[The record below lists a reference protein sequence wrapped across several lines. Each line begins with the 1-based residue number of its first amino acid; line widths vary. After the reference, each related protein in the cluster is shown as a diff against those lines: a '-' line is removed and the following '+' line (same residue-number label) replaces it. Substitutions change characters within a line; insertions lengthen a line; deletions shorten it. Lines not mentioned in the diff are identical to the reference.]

1 MVLLTSKKKNKHRK
15 RTWDREDDLYIHL
28 QDNINNNNN
37 INFFKNLLDKFVVNN
52 PKADSEL
59 MQFTDGS
66 SNIIKSQLLH
76 LQDQNTDNNNNNNTA
91 KENNIENED
100 EQQNGFLLQ
109 HMRPHGNSHIL
120 EIVEDGV
127 FVRYEEESS
136 CENHKGKLSVKKS
149 KGKKS
154 SSVKGK
160 KLKGAAKNSA
170 KSSDVSSKGHKKSY
184 KGKQRGR
191 KKKIDVHVNEEE
203 GVDLAVKAACIE
215 EVRVKEEIIDYAYD
229 ADDDDF
235 KIMPVE
241 SPVDNEVN
249 PRKMTEFRE
258 KLMNELNRPYSKEE
272 HENLLRD
279 IKVQKPVQNYKDL
292 RGRIKIYE
300 EDRAGKSYLEHN
312 LDLAKQIEAARDDPP
327 KELCLLRGFFFWLS
341 NSTLEGNFMPWRVP
355 SCLDEWY
362 HNNRKG

>member
-1 MVLLTSKKKNKHRK
+1 
-15 RTWDREDDLYIHL
+15 
-28 QDNINNNNN
+28 
-37 INFFKNLLDKFVVNN
+37 
-52 PKADSEL
+52 

-241 SPVDNEVN
+241 SPVITSDRLYSRSWHIGSRWIEIEIRQSNFDPTVTVN
-249 PRKMTEFRE
+249 VGLTAGNPIWYFLGLDCMHSNHVLAVGTSVTIKSRW
-258 KLMNELNRPYSKEE
+258 PYSKEE

>member
-1 MVLLTSKKKNKHRK
+1 MKKHGK

-28 QDNINNNNN
+28 QDNINVNNNN

-59 MQFTDGS
+59 LQFTDGS

-76 LQDQNTDNNNNNNTA
+76 LKDQNRDKNNNNTA
-91 KENNIENED
+91 EENNNTENED
-100 EQQNGFLLQ
+100 EQQQNGFLLQ
-109 HMRPHGNSHIL
+109 HMKPHGKSHVL
-120 EIVEDGV
+120 EIPEDDV
-127 FVRYEEESS
+127 FVRYEDESS

-149 KGKKS
+149 KGKKCP
-154 SSVKGK
+154 SVKGK
-160 KLKGAAKNSA
+160 KLK
-170 KSSDVSSKGHKKSY
+170 DKKSG
-184 KGKQRGR
+184 KGKKRGR
-191 KKKIDVHVNEEE
+191 KKKIDMNVNEE
-203 GVDLAVKAACIE
+203 GVDSAMKAACIE
-215 EVRVKEEIIDYAYD
+215 EVRVKKEHLDYAYD
-229 ADDDDF
+229 VDAADGDVE
-235 KIMPVE
+235 IMPVE
-241 SPVDNEVN
+241 TPVDDNVN
-249 PRKMTEFRE
+249 PRKMTEFRD

-272 HENLLRD
+272 HEKLLRD
-279 IKVQKPVQNYKDL
+279 IKVQKRVQNFKDL

-341 NSTLEGNFMPWRVP
+341 NSTLEGDFMPWRVP

-362 HNNRKG
+362 HNNIKG